1 MNRAQNRAVSGAGNL
16 KTAHPRFKPGNRSN
30 TTEATVMKLF
40 DPTTA
45 PAARALALAR
55 RPTTLAGLR
64 LGLVDNT
71 KFNSDT
77 LLRKLAERLQQRHDT
92 RVTVT
97 RRKRSPSHE
106 IDENDIKT
114 LRSQADLVVSGI
126 GD

>member
-1 MNRAQNRAVSGAGNL
+1 
-16 KTAHPRFKPGNRSN
+16 
-30 TTEATVMKLF
+30 MKLF
-40 DPTTA
+40 DPTVA
-45 PAARALALAR
+45 PVARALQLPR
-55 RPTTLAGLR
+55 RPTTLVGLR

-77 LLRKLAERLQQRHDT
+77 LLTKLADRLERRHGM

>member
-1 MNRAQNRAVSGAGNL
+1 
-16 KTAHPRFKPGNRSN
+16 
-30 TTEATVMKLF
+30 MKLF
-40 DPTTA
+40 DPTSRPVA
-45 PAARALALAR
+45 RAVEMAPRPAA
-55 RPTTLAGLR
+55 LAGLR

-77 LLRKLAERLQQRHDT
+77 LLWKLAERLERRHGT

-106 IDENDIKT
+106 IDEAAVKA
-114 LRSQADLVVSGI
+114 LRAQADLVVSGI

>member
-1 MNRAQNRAVSGAGNL
+1 
-16 KTAHPRFKPGNRSN
+16 
-30 TTEATVMKLF
+30 MKLF
-40 DPTTA
+40 DPTSKPVERAVVLA
-45 PAARALALAR
+45 P
-55 RPTTLAGLR
+55 RPASPRGLR
-64 LGLVDNT
+64 IGLVDNT

>member
-1 MNRAQNRAVSGAGNL
+1 
-16 KTAHPRFKPGNRSN
+16 
-30 TTEATVMKLF
+30 MKQQLF
-40 DPTTA
+40 DPTA
-45 PAARALALAR
+45 PPATRALTLAR
-55 RPTTLAGLR
+55 RPGSLGGLR

-77 LLRKLAERLQQRHDT
+77 LLRKLAERLRERHGAQ
-92 RVTVT
+92 VTVT

>member
-1 MNRAQNRAVSGAGNL
+1 
-16 KTAHPRFKPGNRSN
+16 
-30 TTEATVMKLF
+30 MKLF
-40 DPTTA
+40 DPTTP
-45 PAARALALAR
+45 PAARALTLAR
-55 RPTTLAGLR
+55 RPAGLAGLR
-64 LGLVDNT
+64 VGLVDNT
-71 KFNSDT
+71 KFNSDR
-77 LLRKLAERLQQRHDT
+77 LLLKIGEILKLAERLEQRHGT

>member
-1 MNRAQNRAVSGAGNL
+1 MRN
-16 KTAHPRFKPGNRSN
+16 
-30 TTEATVMKLF
+30 KLF

-45 PAARALALAR
+45 PAARALQLAH
-55 RPTTLAGLR
+55 RPASLAGLR

-77 LLRKLAERLQQRHDT
+77 LLKKLADRLERRHGT

>member
-1 MNRAQNRAVSGAGNL
+1 
-16 KTAHPRFKPGNRSN
+16 
-30 TTEATVMKLF
+30 MKLF
-40 DPTTA
+40 DPTSA
-45 PAARALALAR
+45 PAVRALTLAP
-55 RPTTLAGLR
+55 RPPGLAGLR

-71 KFNSDT
+71 KFNSGT
-77 LLRKLAERLQQRHDT
+77 LLRMLAERLQRRHGI

-114 LRSQADLVVSGI
+114 LRTQADLVVSGI

>member
-1 MNRAQNRAVSGAGNL
+1 V
-16 KTAHPRFKPGNRSN
+16 
-30 TTEATVMKLF
+30 KLF
-40 DPTTA
+40 DPTTT
-45 PAARALALAR
+45 PAARGLTLAP
-55 RPTTLAGLR
+55 RPPSLAGLR

-77 LLRKLAERLQQRHDT
+77 LLTKLAARLAGRHGV

-106 IDENDIKT
+106 VDENDIKT